1 MSINTAMLAGTSGM
15 RANSSALAAISD
27 NIANVNTVGF
37 KRLRNDFSSALNPY
51 GRETG
56 HDAGGVISRHTQMMA
71 EQGATQAS
79 SIPTHLSVTG
89 AGYFVVRQ
97 VADAANA
104 IEPYLYTRAGQF
116 SPDPAGYLRNPSGYF
131 LYGWPIE
138 IAGTPDASPT
148 DLTVLT
154 PVRVAGLTGLA
165 EATTNV
171 GVSANLR
178 STTPVSPAA
187 ATYNAVTNNMA
198 SGAVTADFSIPI
210 QIYDSQGGLHTL
222 TVSFLKRAPNEWFAE
237 VHLPAGDVVPGG
249 GLVNGQLGTGVLRFT
264 PFGQLDD
271 AASTLPTSFT
281 ISQNGVGTGPQWAAA
296 LGLSTQTIRLD
307 IGGGSALGGL
317 TNYDSASILD
327 TSRVDGAAFGALTSV
342 DIEEDGYVR
351 ALYANGLTRRI
362 YQIPLAT
369 FPNYNALSAEI
380 GGAYAIT
387 PETGRL
393 ALKAAGSA
401 GAGEIGA
408 LSLESSTVDL
418 AEEFSNLILTQ
429 RAYSASSKIITTADE
444 MLDELIRL
452 KR

>member
-1 MSINTAMLAGTSGM
+1 MSINTAMLAGASGM

-27 NIANVNTVGF
+27 NIANVNTVGY
-37 KRLRNDFSSALNPY
+37 KRLRNDFASALNPY

-71 EQGATQAS
+71 EQGATQSS
-79 SIPTHLSVTG
+79 SIPTHMSVTG
-89 AGYFVVRQ
+89 NGYFVVRQ
-97 VADAANA
+97 ISDAASPV
-104 IEPYLYTRAGQF
+104 EPYLYTRAGQF
-116 SPDPAGYLRNPSGYF
+116 APDSSGYLRNSSGYY
-131 LYGWPIE
+131 LYGWPIDV
-138 IAGTPDASPT
+138 AGTPAASPT
-148 DLTVLT
+148 DLTVLV

-165 EATTNV
+165 EATSNV
-171 GVSANLR
+171 ALSANLR
-178 STTPVSPAA
+178 STQAVSPAA
-187 ATYNAVTNNMA
+187 ATYNAATNNMA
-198 SGAVTADFSIPI
+198 SGAVTPDFSIPV
-210 QIYDSQGGLHTL
+210 QVYDSQGGLHSL
-222 TVSFLKRAPNEWFAE
+222 TVSFLKRGPNEWFAE
-237 VHLPAGDVVPGG
+237 VHLPAGEVVPGG
-249 GLVNGQLGTGVLRFT
+249 GLVNGQLATGILRFT
-264 PFGQLDD
+264 PFGQLDE
-271 AASTLPTSFT
+271 AASTLPTTLT
-281 ISQNGVGTGPQWAAA
+281 ISQNGVGAGPQWAAS
-296 LGLSTQTIRLD
+296 LGLSTQTITLD
-307 IGGGSALGGL
+307 IGGATALGGI

-327 TSRVDGAAFGALTSV
+327 TSRVDGAAFGALSSV
-342 DIEEDGYVR
+342 DVEEDGFVR

-369 FPNYNALSAEI
+369 FPNYNALSADI

-393 ALKAAGSA
+393 ALKPAGSA
-401 GAGEIGA
+401 GAGEISS